1 MTMQSL
7 LLLMMLAPLVG
18 SIANG
23 LVFRS
28 SEAKRAGT
36 LATLAASVSFLCA
49 VILFS
54 QVASGDPVEVSW
66 TWIQIGNLNIDWSFR
81 FDRLTSVM
89 ALVISGVGTLIH
101 LYSVGYM
108 SHEKGSYRYF
118 SYLNLFVF
126 LMLVLVS
133 AGNLPALF
141 VGWEGVGL
149 CSYLL
154 IGYWFED
161 PEKAKAGMK
170 AFLVNRIGDAG
181 FLIGMFICYQLF
193 GTLDFQK
200 INAAIDAKSG
210 FNIQLMNVAAFFLFV
225 GATGKSAQVP
235 LYVWLPDAMAG
246 PTPVSA
252 LIHAATMVTSG
263 IYLIA
268 RLEPLFVVTAE
279 TNTVIAIVG
288 LSTALLAALIAT
300 SQKDIKKVLAYS
312 TVSQLG
318 LMVLALG
325 CQAYV
330 AALFHLVTHAFFKA
344 LLFLGSGSVIHAL
357 DGEQDITKMGGLRK
371 TLPITSKTFLVGTIA
386 IAGIP
391 PLAGFFSKDTI
402 LHAALVSDF
411 RLWIGGALVATLTAF
426 YMFRLYAMTFLG
438 AYRGTAHPHES
449 PWVMTVPLV
458 ILALA
463 SIGAGFLGVPHEFHW
478 MPNFFEEYLKP
489 VIPPYEFNGMLT
501 LSSHEAMFITTS
513 LAFLSSAIALV
524 LFSRAKS
531 EQSKRRLLRPFQ
543 LVFGNRFWVDELYGI
558 LFVRPFQT
566 LSRFFATIVDPKMID
581 GGILVASRATKR
593 LGGAVVLFQTGN
605 IQWYLFLMMVGVLG
619 GMLFLLKGR
628 LFA

>member
-1 MTMQSL
+1 MQSIF
-7 LLLMMLAPLVG
+7 LLMMVAPLLG

-23 LVFRS
+23 LVLRS

-36 LATLAASVSFLCA
+36 LATVAVFVSFFCA
-49 VILFS
+49 LILFS
-54 QVASGDPVEVSW
+54 QVASGAGEPIEMSW
-66 TWIQIGNLNIDWSFR
+66 PWIQIGNLNIEWGFR

-89 ALVISGVGTLIH
+89 SLVITGVGSLIH
-101 LYSVGYM
+101 LYSIGYM

-118 SYLNLFVF
+118 AYLNLFVF
-126 LMLVLVS
+126 LMLILVS
-133 AGNLPALF
+133 AGNLAALF

-181 FLIGMFICYQLF
+181 FLMGMFFCYQLF

-200 INAAIDAKSG
+200 INAAIDAQSG
-210 FNIQLMNVAAFFLFV
+210 FNIQLMNIAAFFLFV

-268 RLEPLFVVTAE
+268 RLEPLFVMTTD
-279 TNTVIAIVG
+279 TNTVIAFIG
-288 LSTALLAALIAT
+288 LGTALLAAFIAT
-300 SQKDIKKVLAYS
+300 SQRDIKKVLAYS

-318 LMVLALG
+318 LMVLSLG
-325 CQAYV
+325 CRAYV

-357 DGEQDITKMGGLRK
+357 EGEQDISKMGGLRK
-371 TLPITSKTFLVGTIA
+371 SLPVTSLTFLAGTVA

-402 LHAALVSDF
+402 LHAALVADF
-411 RLWIGGALVATLTAF
+411 RLWIGGAVVATLTAF
-426 YMFRLYAMTFLG
+426 YMFRLYSLTFLG
-438 AYRGTAHPHES
+438 TYRGKAHPHES
-449 PWVMTVPLV
+449 PWVMTLPLV
-458 ILALA
+458 ILAVA
-463 SIGAGFLGVPHEFHW
+463 SVFAGFLGVPHELHW
-478 MPNFFEEYLKP
+478 IPNFFEEYLKP
-489 VIPPYEFNGMLT
+489 VIPPYEFEGT
-501 LSSHEAMFITTS
+501 LAISSHQAMLITTG
-513 LAFLSSAIALV
+513 LAFLSSALALV
-524 LFSRAKS
+524 IFSRAKS
-531 EQSKRRLLRPFQ
+531 TETKISLFRPFQ
-543 LVFGNRFWVDELYGI
+543 MVFENRFWIDELYGA
-558 LFVRPFQT
+558 LFVRPFQAI
-566 LSRFFATIVDPKMID
+566 SRFFAGVVDPKVID
-581 GGILVASRATKR
+581 GGILLMSRAAKR
-593 LGGAVVLFQTGN
+593 LGGVVVLVQTGN
-605 IQWYLFLMMVGVLG
+605 VQWYLFLMMIGVVGG
-619 GMLFLLKGR
+619 LFLLLRGR
-628 LFA
+628 VI

>member
-1 MTMQSL
+1 MQSIL
-7 LLLMMLAPLVG
+7 ILMMLAPLVG

-23 LVFRS
+23 LVFRP
-28 SEAKRAGT
+28 SEAKPAGT
-36 LATLAASVSFLCA
+36 LATAASALSFICA
-49 VILFS
+49 LILFS
-54 QVASGDPVEVSW
+54 QVAAGEPIDLSW
-66 TWIQIGNLNIDWSFR
+66 PWIQIGSLNIEWGFR

-89 ALVISGVGTLIH
+89 GLVITGVGTLIH
-101 LYSVGYM
+101 LYSIGYM

-118 SYLNLFVF
+118 SYLNLFIF
-126 LMLVLVS
+126 LMLVLVC
-133 AGNLPALF
+133 AGNLVALF

-181 FLIGMFICYQLF
+181 FLIGMFLCYRLF

-200 INAAIDAKSG
+200 INAAIDAKSN
-210 FNIQLMNVAAFFLFV
+210 FDIQLMNVAAFFLFI

-268 RLEPLFVVTAE
+268 RLEPLFVTTVE
-279 TNTVIAIVG
+279 TNTVIAVIG

-325 CQAYV
+325 CRAYV

-371 TLPITSKTFLVGTIA
+371 SLPLTSKTFLIGTIA

-402 LHAALVSDF
+402 LHAALVSDL
-411 RLWIGGALVATLTAF
+411 RLWVGGAIVATLTAF
-426 YMFRLYAMTFLG
+426 YMFRLYGLTFLG
-438 AYRGTAHPHES
+438 DYRGQAHPHES
-449 PWVMTVPLV
+449 PWMMTLPL
-458 ILALA
+458 ILLA
-463 SIGAGFLGVPHEFHW
+463 GASVVAGFLGVPHEFHW
-478 MPNFFEEYLKP
+478 IPNFFEEYLKP
-489 VIPPYEFNGMLT
+489 VIPLYEFEGST
-501 LSSHEAMFITTS
+501 AISSHVAMAITTG
-513 LAFLSSAIALV
+513 LAFLSSLLALII
-524 LFSRAKS
+524 FS
-531 EQSKRRLLRPFQ
+531 SKKLEDKKNILLRPFQ
-543 LVFGNRFWVDELYGI
+543 LVFANRFWVDELYGL
-558 LFVRPFQT
+558 LFVRPFQL
-566 LSRFFATIVDPKMID
+566 LSRFLASIFDPKIID
-581 GGILVASRATKR
+581 GGVLLASRATKR
-593 LGGAVVLFQTGN
+593 LGGAVSLLQTGN
-605 IQWYLFLMMVGVLG
+605 IQWYLFLMMIGLVGV
-619 GMLFLLKGR
+619 MVLLLAGR
-628 LFA
+628 VI

>member
-1 MTMQSL
+1 MPSIL
-7 LLLMMLAPLVG
+7 LIMMVAPLVG
-18 SIANG
+18 SLANG
-23 LVFRS
+23 LIFRF

-36 LATLAASVSFLCA
+36 LATVASACSFVCA
-49 VILFS
+49 VILFFE
-54 QVASGDPVEVSW
+54 VAFGDPVQVSW
-66 TWIQIGNLNIDWSFR
+66 PWIQIGNLNIEWSFR

-170 AFLVNRIGDAG
+170 AFLVNRVGDAG

-193 GTLDFQK
+193 GTLDFQQ

-210 FNIQLMNVAAFFLFV
+210 FNLQLMNVAAFFLFV

-268 RLEPLFVVTAE
+268 RLEPLFVVTAD
-279 TNTVIAIVG
+279 TNTIIAYIG
-288 LSTALLAALIAT
+288 LTTALLAALIAT

-325 CQAYV
+325 CRAYV

-371 TLPITSKTFLVGTIA
+371 SLPITSLTFLVGTIA

-402 LHAALVSDF
+402 LHAALVSDI
-411 RLWIGGALVATLTAF
+411 RLWIGGAGVATLTAF
-426 YMFRLYAMTFLG
+426 YMFRLYSLTFLG
-438 AYRGTAHPHES
+438 AYRGSVHPHES
-449 PWVMTVPLV
+449 PWMMTVPLGL
-458 ILALA
+458 LAVA
-463 SIGAGFLGVPHEFHW
+463 SVFAGFLGVPHEFHW
-478 MPNFFEEYLKP
+478 IPNFFEEYLKP
-489 VIPPYEFNGMLT
+489 VIPLYEFEGVLAI
-501 LSSHEAMFITTS
+501 SSHQAMWITTG
-513 LAFLSSAIALV
+513 LAVFSSALAV
-524 LFSRAKS
+524 LIFSRFKMD
-531 EQSKRRLLRPFQ
+531 RHPNILLRPFQ
-543 LVFGNRFWVDELYGI
+543 LVFGNKFWIDELYGL
-558 LFVRPFQT
+558 LFVRPFQA
-566 LSRFFATIVDPKMID
+566 LSSFLASIVDPKMID
-581 GGILVASRATKR
+581 GGILFASRATKR
-593 LGGAVVLFQTGN
+593 LGGLVVLFQTGN
-605 IQWYLFLMMVGVLG
+605 VQWYLFLMMVGLLG
-619 GMLFLLKGR
+619 GMVLFLQGR
-628 LFA
+628 IL

>member
-1 MTMQSL
+1 MQSIL
-7 LLLMMLAPLVG
+7 ILMMLAPLVG

-23 LVFRS
+23 LVFRP
-28 SEAKRAGT
+28 SEAKPAGT
-36 LATLAASVSFLCA
+36 LATAASALSFICA
-49 VILFS
+49 LILFS
-54 QVASGDPVEVSW
+54 QVAAGEPIDLSW
-66 TWIQIGNLNIDWSFR
+66 PWIQIGSLNIEWGFR

-89 ALVISGVGTLIH
+89 GLVITGVGTLIH
-101 LYSVGYM
+101 LYSIGYM

-118 SYLNLFVF
+118 SYLNLFIF
-126 LMLVLVS
+126 LMLVLVC
-133 AGNLPALF
+133 AGNLVALF

-181 FLIGMFICYQLF
+181 FLIGMFLCYRLF

-200 INAAIDAKSG
+200 INAAIDAKSN
-210 FNIQLMNVAAFFLFV
+210 FDIQLMNVAAFFLFI

-268 RLEPLFVVTAE
+268 RLEPLFVTTVE
-279 TNTVIAIVG
+279 TNTVIAVIG

-325 CQAYV
+325 CRAYV

-371 TLPITSKTFLVGTIA
+371 SLPLTSKTFLIGTIA

-402 LHAALVSDF
+402 LHAALVSDL
-411 RLWIGGALVATLTAF
+411 RLWVGGAIVATLTAF
-426 YMFRLYAMTFLG
+426 YMFRLYGLTFLG
-438 AYRGTAHPHES
+438 DYRGQAHPHES
-449 PWVMTVPLV
+449 PWMMTLPL
-458 ILALA
+458 ILLA
-463 SIGAGFLGVPHEFHW
+463 GASVVAGFLGVPHEFHW
-478 MPNFFEEYLKP
+478 IPNFFEEYLKP
-489 VIPPYEFNGMLT
+489 VIPLYEFEGST
-501 LSSHEAMFITTS
+501 AISSHVAMAITTG
-513 LAFLSSAIALV
+513 LAFLSSLLALII
-524 LFSRAKS
+524 FS
-531 EQSKRRLLRPFQ
+531 SKKLEDKKNILLRPFQ
-543 LVFGNRFWVDELYGI
+543 LVFANRFWVDELYGL
-558 LFVRPFQT
+558 LFVRPFQL
-566 LSRFFATIVDPKMID
+566 LSQFLASIFDPKIID
-581 GGILVASRATKR
+581 GGVLLASRATKR
-593 LGGAVVLFQTGN
+593 LGGAVSLLQTGN
-605 IQWYLFLMMVGVLG
+605 IQWYLFLMMIGLVGV
-619 GMLFLLKGR
+619 MVLLLAGR
-628 LFA
+628 VI

>member
-1 MTMQSL
+1 MQSIFI
-7 LLLMMLAPLVG
+7 LMMAAPLIG
-18 SIANG
+18 SITNG
-23 LVFRS
+23 LVLRS

-36 LATLAASVSFLCA
+36 LATVCAFISFFCA

-54 QVASGDPVEVSW
+54 QVAWGEGPVEMSW
-66 TWIQIGNLNIDWSFR
+66 PWIQIGSLSIDWGFR

-89 ALVISGVGTLIH
+89 GLVITGVGSLIH
-101 LYSVGYM
+101 LYSIGYM

-118 SYLNLFVF
+118 AYLNLFVF

-133 AGNLPALF
+133 AGNLAALF

-181 FLIGMFICYQLF
+181 FLMGMFFCYQLF

-200 INAAIDAKSG
+200 INAAIDAQSG
-210 FNIQLMNVAAFFLFV
+210 FNVQLMNVAAFFLFI

-268 RLEPLFVVTAE
+268 RLEPLFVTTAD
-279 TNTVIAIVG
+279 TNTVIAVIG

-325 CQAYV
+325 CRAYG

-357 DGEQDITKMGGLRK
+357 EGEQDISQMGGLRK
-371 TLPITSKTFLVGTIA
+371 SLPVTSLTFLVGTIA

-402 LHAALVSDF
+402 LHAALVTDF
-411 RLWIGGALVATLTAF
+411 RLWVGGAIVATLTAF
-426 YMFRLYAMTFLG
+426 YMFRLYSLTFLG
-438 AYRGTAHPHES
+438 NYRGHVHPHES
-449 PWVMTVPLV
+449 PWVMTLPLG
-458 ILALA
+458 ILAIA
-463 SIGAGFLGVPHEFHW
+463 SMLAGFLGVPHEFHW
-478 MPNFFEEYLKP
+478 IPNFFEEYLKP
-489 VIPPYEFNGMLT
+489 VIPPYEFEGTLA
-501 LSSHEAMFITTS
+501 LSSHSAMFITTG
-513 LAFLSSAIALV
+513 LAFLSSAAALII
-524 LFSRAKS
+524 FSRAKS
-531 EQSKRRLLRPFQ
+531 VESKSILLRPFR
-543 LVFGNRFWVDELYGI
+543 LVFENHFWVDELYGI
-558 LFVRPFQT
+558 LFVRPFQV
-566 LSRFFATIVDPKMID
+566 LSRLFAVFVDPKIID
-581 GGILVASRATKR
+581 GGILLASRATKR
-593 LGGAVVLFQTGN
+593 LGGVVVLFQTGN
-605 IQWYLFLMMVGVLG
+605 IQWYLFLMMIGVVG
-619 GMLFLLKGR
+619 GMLLLLRGR
-628 LFA
+628 VI

>member
-1 MTMQSL
+1 MQSNL
-7 LLLMMLAPLVG
+7 LIMMLAPLLGAVT
-18 SIANG
+18 NG
-23 LVFRS
+23 LILRPS
-28 SEAKRAGT
+28 HARLAGS
-36 LATLAASVSFLCA
+36 LATVASALSFVCA
-49 VILFS
+49 VALFS
-54 QVASGDPVEVSW
+54 QVAFGDPVAVSW
-66 TWIQIGNLNIDWSFR
+66 PWIQVGDLNIDWSFR

-89 ALVISGVGTLIH
+89 ALVITGVGTLIH
-101 LYSVGYM
+101 LYSIGYM

-133 AGNLPALF
+133 SANLMALF

-170 AFLVNRIGDAG
+170 AFLVNRMGDAG
-181 FLIGMFICYQLF
+181 FLIGMFFCYRLF
-193 GTLDFQK
+193 GTLEFQQ
-200 INAAIDAKSG
+200 INAAIDSKSS
-210 FNIQLMNVAAFFLFV
+210 FDIQMMNVAAFFLFV

-268 RLEPLFVVTAE
+268 RLEPLFVVTAQ
-279 TNTVIAIVG
+279 TNGVIAIVG

-325 CQAYV
+325 CRAYV

-357 DGEQDITKMGGLRK
+357 DGEQDITQMGGLRK
-371 TLPITSKTFLVGTIA
+371 KLPLTSLTFLIGTVA

-411 RLWIGGALVATLTAF
+411 RLWLGGAAVATLTAF
-426 YMFRLYAMTFLG
+426 YMFRLYSLTFLG

-449 PWVMTVPLV
+449 PWVMTLPL
-458 ILALA
+458 ILLALA
-463 SIGAGFLGVPHEFHW
+463 SIFAGFLGVPHEFHW
-478 MPNFFEEYLKP
+478 IPNFFEEYLKP
-489 VIPPYEFNGMLT
+489 VIPPYEFEGTLA
-501 LSSHEAMFITTS
+501 LSSGNAMLVTTG
-513 LAFLSSAIALV
+513 LAVLSSLLGLV
-524 LFSRAKS
+524 LFSRAKKS
-531 EQSKRRLLRPFQ
+531 DQAPVLIRPFQ
-543 LVFGNRFWVDELYGI
+543 MVFSNKFWVDELYGI
-558 LFVRPFQT
+558 LFVKPFQA
-566 LSRFFATIVDPKMID
+566 LSRLMAFVVDPKLID
-581 GGILVASRATKR
+581 GGFLALSQTTKR
-593 LGGAVVLFQTGN
+593 FGSWVVLFQTGN
-605 IQWYLFLMMVGVLG
+605 VQWYLFLMMVGLLG
-619 GMLFLLKGR
+619 GMIWLLSGR
-628 LFA
+628 VI

>member
-1 MTMQSL
+1 MQSI
-7 LLLMMLAPLVG
+7 LLLMIVAPFLGSVANGICFRWSDAKKAGMLATAAVG
-18 SIANG
+18 
-23 LVFRS
+23 
-28 SEAKRAGT
+28 
-36 LATLAASVSFLCA
+36 VSFVCA
-49 VILFS
+49 MLLFS
-54 QVASGDPVEVSW
+54 QVASGDPVQLSW
-66 TWIQIGNLNIDWSFR
+66 PWIQIGGLNIDWGFT

-89 ALVISGVGTLIH
+89 GLVVTGVGSLIH
-101 LYSVGYM
+101 LYSIGYM

-126 LMLVLVS
+126 LMLVLIS
-133 AGNLPALF
+133 AGNLVTLF

-181 FLIGMFICYQLF
+181 FLMGMFFCYQLF
-193 GTLDFQK
+193 GTLDFEK
-200 INAAIDAKSG
+200 INAAIDSQSG
-210 FNIQLMNVAAFFLFV
+210 FNIQLMNIAAFFLFV

-268 RLEPLFVVTAE
+268 RLAPLFVVTAQ
-279 TNTVIAIVG
+279 TNIVIAVIG
-288 LSTALLAALIAT
+288 LGTALLAALIAT

-325 CQAYV
+325 CRAYV

-357 DGEQDITKMGGLRK
+357 EGEQDITKMGGLRK
-371 TLPITSKTFLVGTIA
+371 SLPITSLTFLIGTIA
-386 IAGIP
+386 ISGIP

-402 LHAALVSDF
+402 LHAALVSDL
-411 RLWIGGALVATLTAF
+411 RLWIGGAVVATLTAF
-426 YMFRLYAMTFLG
+426 YMFRLYSLTFLG
-438 AYRGTAHPHES
+438 TYRGQAHPHES
-449 PWVMTVPLV
+449 PWVMTLPLML
-458 ILALA
+458 LAGA
-463 SIGAGFLGVPHEFHW
+463 SVFAGFLGVPHEFHW
-478 MPNFFEEYLKP
+478 IPNLFEQYLKP
-489 VIPPYEFNGMLT
+489 IIPPYEFEGVLA
-501 LSSHEAMFITTS
+501 LSSHEAMFITTG
-513 LAFLSSAIALV
+513 LAILSSAIALIIFRKRHWR
-524 LFSRAKS
+524 LPFEMIFS
-531 EQSKRRLLRPFQ
+531 
-543 LVFGNRFWVDELYGI
+543 NRFWVDELYGI
-558 LFVRPFQT
+558 LFVRPFQA
-566 LSRFFATIVDPKMID
+566 LSRFLASVVDPKIID
-581 GGILVASRATKR
+581 GGILFASRMTKR
-593 LGGAVVLFQTGN
+593 LGGVMVLVQTGS

-619 GMLFLLKGR
+619 GMWLLLKGR
-628 LFA
+628 AI